1 MMKTQMKDK
10 TRIQLLIIPVIIAVA
25 ILTAIWAISYSINL
39 PRDAAG
45 NLLSPIGP
53 IQSNA
58 ADLGIYYVVRSVL
71 FMVNITLLAF
81 LTIKYAVL
89 YSKAKSQFTIVLL
102 MFLLLLLVKDILSSP
117 MVIGIF
123 SFQVAGLGPFALIEP
138 LVELL
143 ALSFL
148 LYLNLKY

>member
-1 MMKTQMKDK
+1 MKTQMKDK
-10 TRIQLLIIPVIIAVA
+10 KRIQLLIIPVVLAVA
-25 ILTAIWAISYSINL
+25 ILTTSLYAISYYYSSI
-39 PRDAAG
+39 DAAG

-53 IQSNA
+53 IPSNA
-58 ADLGIYYVVRSVL
+58 ADLGIYYVARSVL

-89 YSKAKSQFTIVLL
+89 YSKAKSQFTLVLL
-102 MFLLLLLVKDILSSP
+102 MFLALLLMKDILSSP
-117 MVIGIF
+117 IVTGLF
-123 SFQVAGLGPFALIEP
+123 GFQIVGLVLFALIEP